1 MTEIWAFLTSQ
12 NPATTFLFGLVA
24 LVVGALF
31 NSHLN
36 RQRDDRQRVQEA
48 KAVAAALYGEILPLR
63 REVALLAK
71 IVAKTYFDEGL
82 GRRSSLKFDHTLLE
96 RNTLTD
102 PHLYRSLASKLG
114 TLEPDLVLA
123 ITDFH
128 AKYQSVRDW
137 LPKLVADEKRPFS
150 YSVLS
155 FLNPAKDVVLG
166 INPTLRRIE
175 KLLKIKK
182 PAEDPDVK
190 DMLSAMDMEE
200 QSWADIQEQNAAS

>member
-1 MTEIWAFLTSQ
+1 MAETWAFLTSQ

-24 LVVGALF
+24 LIIGALF
-31 NSHLN
+31 NSYLN
-36 RQRDDRQRVQEA
+36 RRRDDWQRRQEA

-63 REVALLAK
+63 RELAQLAR

-82 GRRSSLKFDHTLLE
+82 GRRSSLKFDYTLLE

-114 TLEPDLVLA
+114 LLEPDLVLE
-123 ITDFH
+123 ITEFH

-137 LPKLVADEKRPFS
+137 LPKLVQDENRPFS

-155 FLNPAKDVVLG
+155 FLNPAKDAVLG
-166 INPTLRRIE
+166 INPALRRIE
-175 KLLKIKK
+175 KLLKIKQ
-182 PAEDPDVK
+182 PAGDPDVK
-190 DMLSAMDMEE
+190 DMLSAIDMEE
-200 QSWADIQEQNAAS
+200 QNWAEFSGIKR